1 MIQQDMSHYKIE
13 VCDVSVFILRPY
25 GYNEV

>member
-13 VCDVSVFILRPY
+13 VCDVSVINLRPY